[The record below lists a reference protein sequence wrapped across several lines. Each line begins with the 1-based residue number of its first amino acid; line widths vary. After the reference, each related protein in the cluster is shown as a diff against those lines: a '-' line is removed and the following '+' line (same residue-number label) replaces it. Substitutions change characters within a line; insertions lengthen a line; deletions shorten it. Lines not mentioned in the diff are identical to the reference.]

1 MVQAIINID
10 EHTNQVLNI
19 VKAKFG
25 LRDKSAAIE
34 IVVNKYEENI
44 LEPRLRPEYAEK
56 IKKLQKQK
64 SIKFKGIK
72 ELRKQIENA

>member
-64 SIKFKGIK
+64 GIKFKGIK